1 MITDSHTHSI
11 YSFDGHDSPR
21 RMCEAA
27 EAAGVSSFVI
37 TDHYDIDGVLD
48 RLYPDYDEDA
58 ARRDI
63 DAAQAE
69 FAGRVQVYRGIELGQ
84 AGLRPAE
91 AKEFLTRNRFDFVIC
106 SCHNLAGVPDFYF
119 IDFREM
125 TQELMESLYRRML
138 EELCLHAAVGG
149 MHTVAHLSYPLR
161 YMAKGGRR
169 VDVKIYEA
177 QYRKLFHIMRENGM
191 AAELN
196 TKALRLGLIPAE
208 TERYIL
214 RLWRDCGGRDVT
226 VGSDAHRAEELGLG
240 IADGYVLLR
249 ECGFDRIAF
258 PSCGGI
264 ASINIV

>member
-1 MITDSHTHSI
+1 MITDSHSHSI
-11 YSFDGHDSPR
+11 FSFDGHDSPR
-21 RMCEAA
+21 SMCEAA
-27 EAAGVSSFVI
+27 VSAGVSSFVI

-48 RLYPDYDEDA
+48 RLYPDYDELG

-69 FAGRVQVYRGIELGQ
+69 FAGRVQVCRGIELGQ
-84 AGLRPAE
+84 PGLRPEE
-91 AKEFLTRNRFDFVIC
+91 AKAFLRRNSFDFVIC

-119 IDFREM
+119 MDFREM
-125 TQELMESLYRRML
+125 TEALMLSLYRRML

-161 YMAKGGRR
+161 YMAKGGR
-169 VDVKIYEA
+169 KIDIEVFEEHF
-177 QYRKLFHIMRENGM
+177 RRLFYIMRENGM

-214 RLWRDCGGRDVT
+214 RLWRDCGGRNVT
-226 VGSDAHRAEELGLG
+226 IGSDAHRAGEIGLG
-240 IADGYVLLR
+240 IADGYALLR
-249 ECGFDRIAF
+249 ECGFESVLF
-258 PSCGGI
+258 PSAAGMTYV
-264 ASINIV
+264 NIE